1 MYAKIETYLPPIC
14 NYMIKLLRSTATILI
29 ILTLSSITT
38 TYGQDSV
45 KRAKPAAVKPT
56 PTKPAVKYNPY
67 AKKPYYPVK
76 AATVTAPSAQQ
87 PATTNA
93 VATKPWLQ
101 PADPALL
108 NDKSLKGQYQYL
120 LTRVYHYQQ
129 PLISAL
135 WKNFSD
141 TLNITKRKLVD
152 INGKITTQT
161 KRADS
166 LQKEL
171 SAKDQNLSVSNS
183 RVDQVSL
190 LGMPVSKAT
199 YNWIMWGLVITFGAI
214 AAIVIARA
222 GSHSREAKYRTKLY
236 SELEEEYK
244 TYKAKANEKE
254 KKLARELQT
263 ERNKLDELKGNE

>member
-1 MYAKIETYLPPIC
+1 MT
-14 NYMIKLLRSTATILI
+14 KLLRLTGIILTILI
-29 ILTLSSITT
+29 LSNAGQI
-38 TYGQDSV
+38 YGQDSTKRV
-45 KRAKPAAVKPT
+45 KTTTVKPAQI
-56 PTKPAVKYNPY
+56 KPAVKYNPY
-67 AKKPYYPVK
+67 AKKPAYPVK
-76 AATVTAPSAQQ
+76 QAAVPTPAGQQ
-87 PATTNA
+87 PVAAGA
-93 VATKPWLQ
+93 VAAKPWQQ
-101 PADPALL
+101 PGDPALL
-108 NDKSLKGQYQYL
+108 NDKTLNGQYRYL

-152 INGKITTQT
+152 INGKLSTQT
-161 KRADS
+161 KKADS
-166 LQKEL
+166 LQTEL

-190 LGMPVSKAT
+190 LGMPVTKAT
-199 YNWIMWGLVITFGAI
+199 YNLIMWGLVIAFGAT
-214 AAIVIARA
+214 AAIVIARS

-244 TYKAKANEKE
+244 AYKVKANEKE

-263 ERNKLDELKGNE
+263 ERNKLDELKSPPAP